1 MGVSGHCT
9 EPPFALGDLPWSF
22 WFSFVSSWR
31 SVSLDVRHERAAPGL
46 LNRRQR
52 RERRLDQASV
62 SSVTSCWIYSPLRF
76 APLTRISFRVFSV
89 FHGYILIAEPRPGVT
104 ESSSASAGDSCLSLT
119 SPNQPAA
126 ANPAIASG
134 LQAGRHWRGVAD
146 PERSAPSARG

>member
-1 MGVSGHCT
+1 MITLRPNQPDAANPAIASRLHGGRQWRGVADPGRSA
-9 EPPFALGDLPWSF
+9 EL
-22 WFSFVSSWR
+22 SS
-31 SVSLDVRHERAAPGL
+31 AGI

-134 LQAGRHWRGVAD
+134 LQAGRHWLGVAD
-146 PERSAPSARG
+146 PERSA